1 MLRPF
6 QIGALAAL
14 LLIVPPA
21 ANEPFGLATVPAAP
35 DQLST
40 IWHGLQRDIAADD
53 ATVVACRSEPVDCL
67 TPAALELIGI
77 VDEANQYEG
86 RARIAHI
93 NRAVNEA
100 IASTRQDVP
109 WRAPLDALTYPGDC
123 KSYAVTK
130 YAALGEAGIAPEDR
144 ELVEV
149 RDRLH
154 PTELHLIA
162 VARLGEQWLILDNE
176 TMTLVDSVS
185 KPTYEPLHA
194 LDETGVQDF
203 PAAIPLG

>member
-1 MLRPF
+1 MPRPLH
-6 QIGALAAL
+6 IGVLAAL
-14 LLIVPPA
+14 LLMVSPA
-21 ANEPFGLATVPAAP
+21 ANEPFGAATVPAAP
-35 DQLST
+35 GELST
-40 IWHGLQRDIAADD
+40 IWHGLRLDMAADEM
-53 ATVVACRSEPVDCL
+53 TVAACRANPVTCV

-77 VDEANQYEG
+77 VDEAKRYEG

-100 IASTRQDVP
+100 IASTRHDVP
-109 WRAPLDALTYPGDC
+109 WMSPLAALTYPGDC

-144 ELVEV
+144 RLIIV
-149 RDRLH
+149 RDHLR
-154 PTELHLIA
+154 PAETHLIA
-162 VARLGEQWLILDNE
+162 VVRLGSQWLILDDD
-176 TMTLVDSVS
+176 TMTLVDSTN

-194 LDETGVQDF
+194 LDENGVREF